1 MSDIVV
7 ASQTLPQSRPL
18 HQIYTDK
25 FTNKFSYFT
34 DSGNT
39 LLSSP
44 DVSSSFSC
52 YEINGVNLIQFSL
65 IFLSKCQVTE

>member
-1 MSDIVV
+1 MSDKVV
-7 ASQTLPQSRPL
+7 ASNPPSSRLL

-25 FTNKFSYFT
+25 FANKFSYFT